1 MVPTPSPT
9 WSPTS
14 AAASSPTASS
24 ATGDPHLQ
32 NMFGQRFDLAR
43 PGISVLVRVPRGMPV
58 EDALLVVKA
67 DARRLG
73 ARCSDIYFQDI
84 NVTGTWAHKAQ
95 PGGFRF
101 DARGA
106 RAENE
111 KPRWLRLGP
120 VELKAGSGHTDK
132 GQHYLNVYVKNLQ
145 RVGFLV
151 GGLLGEDDH
160 AEAAAPEE
168 RCQKILSMEAY
179 AYGQLQQGSVA
190 IGY

>member
-73 ARCSDIYFQDI
+73 ARCSDIYFQEI

-111 KPRWLRLGP
+111 KPRWLTRACG
-120 VELKAGSGHTDK
+120 AQS
-132 GQHYLNVYVKNLQ
+132 LQ
-145 RVGFLV
+145 RAHRQG
-151 GGLLGEDDH
+151 
-160 AEAAAPEE
+160 AALSE
-168 RCQKILSMEAY
+168 RLCQEPSACRVSCRR
-179 AYGQLQQGSVA
+179 AAGRG
-190 IGY
+190 